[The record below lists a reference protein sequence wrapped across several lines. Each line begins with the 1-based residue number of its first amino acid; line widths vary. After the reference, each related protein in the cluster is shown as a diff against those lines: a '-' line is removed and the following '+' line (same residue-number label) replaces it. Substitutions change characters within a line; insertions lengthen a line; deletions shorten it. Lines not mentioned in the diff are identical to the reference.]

1 MRFTHFWPG
10 MWNNR
15 PSFMLTLKWIVL
27 IAVVGWGGIVMLAYF
42 AQRALMYF
50 PETVRTPPAAAG
62 FSQAEEVVLQTEDGE
77 KIIAWHVPPRGNNP
91 VVLYFHGN
99 GGALSWRADRFR
111 ALIADGTGLL
121 ALSYRGYGGSSGSPT
136 ETGLIRDA
144 EAFYRFAAERY
155 QPARLAPWGESLGSG
170 VAVALAAT
178 HPVAAVILEAP
189 FSSAAEV
196 GAGHYPFLPVR
207 WLIKDPFY
215 SDRRIADVRAPV
227 LVLHG
232 ARDSIVPIA
241 LGEKLFAL
249 IPGRKQFVRFADAGH
264 NDLDQYGAVQ
274 TVREFLAKTIG
285 EAKTVSEPARKV
297 R

>member
-1 MRFTHFWPG
+1 
-10 MWNNR
+10 
-15 PSFMLTLKWIVL
+15 MLTVKWTLVGV
-27 IAVVGWGGIVMLAYF
+27 VVGYTALLALMYV
-42 AQRALMYF
+42 AQRSLMYF
-50 PETVRTPPAAAG
+50 PEKVRTPPAAAG
-62 FSQAEEVVLQTEDGE
+62 LPEAQEIFLQTADGE
-77 KIIAWHVPPRGNNP
+77 KLIAWHVPPRGEQP
-91 VVLYFHGN
+91 LVLYFQGN
-99 GGALSWRADRFR
+99 GGALDLRASRFR

-144 EAFYRFAAERY
+144 EALYRFAAERY

-178 HPVAAVILEAP
+178 HPVGAVILEAP
-189 FSSAAEV
+189 FTSAAEV